1 MKSYLL
7 AILLGITTLLASSFA
22 QGQTPQPAEH
32 PLLKAITGRWIGDG
46 VLKTRDGGDLEV
58 HEEWVAAAEEGGG
71 FRFAGTRKLG
81 QETHE
86 FSWLFLL
93 NATSGA
99 YECDYEQS
107 GMDQPM
113 RFEVSITETRVEVKS
128 PLGGPGSELL
138 ITNSLDGN
146 VLNGTVS
153 HHDAS
158 GQEVSSGTV
167 IHRRAE

>member
-7 AILLGITTLLASSFA
+7 AILVGITTILASPVS
-22 QGQTPQPAEH
+22 GQTPPPAEH
-32 PLLKAITGRWIGDG
+32 PLFKAITGRWVGDG
-46 VLKTRDGGDLEV
+46 SLKTRDSGELEV
-58 HEEWVAAAEEGGG
+58 HEEWVAAAEDGGG
-71 FRFAGTRKLG
+71 YRFAGTRKLG

-99 YECDYEQS
+99 YECDYEQT

-146 VLNGTVS
+146 LLSGTVT
-153 HHDAS
+153 HRDAN